1 MEISKEIMYRYL
13 YMVLKPVFGARLKVL
28 YTDTDSL
35 IISLRSS
42 DEKSDMNKISDTL
55 NYESKLFK
63 FKVNSLLLTV
73 DKE

>member
-1 MEISKEIMYRYL
+1 
-13 YMVLKPVFGARLKVL
+13 MVLKPVFGARLKVL